1 MRTLAFT
8 RLCARCI
15 TPRGACATMRMC
27 SLCLLMAL
35 VLAGCSSGQSATKTA
50 PTSTVAPTATT
61 VPTATIAAP
70 LHTPVAGLLGL
81 VPARCPSAPQLQ
93 TRTFTHFGGFSSSV
107 TLRGGG
113 PVWIAGFYFPTILHL
128 NAQGYTAW
136 PSTKIIWEI
145 GQNTNQRVT
154 ITARNLETGA
164 LGYWFFN
171 VREPQAASQMTLD
184 PTAPEMTVAD
194 YHGAPEPGWQEWG
207 SGLLLYSAGC
217 YELVATWSGGSWRT
231 IFAAGR

>member
-1 MRTLAFT
+1 MRAHAFS
-8 RLCARCI
+8 RLCACDI
-15 TPRGACATMRMC
+15 TLRGARASRWMC

-35 VLAGCSSGQSATKTA
+35 ALAGCSSGQSTTKLA

-61 VPTATIAAP
+61 AATATIATP
-70 LHTPVAGLLGL
+70 LHTPIAGLLGPA
-81 VPARCPSAPQLQ
+81 PARCPSAPPLQ
-93 TRTFTHFGGFSSSV
+93 TRTFAHFGGFSDSV

-128 NAQGYTAW
+128 NSQGYTAW

-145 GQNTNQRVT
+145 GPNSTQRVT

-171 VREPQAASQMTLD
+171 VGEPQAAPQMTLD
-184 PTAPEMTVAD
+184 PAAPVATVAA